1 MAQKITERK
10 PHAPPLVSTDQN
22 SLTRS
27 GQSLWV
33 LRAVPLIASVVTR
46 VFQTTAS
53 EIFYIINSRSCRW
66 RWLSG
71 KNMNYCTWVT
81 LKMHLTWYKVDLT
94 LPELFL
100 KSTLFPLLKLSHGCQ
115 LYMCPLR
122 PRVHDTLP
130 APCVPR
136 LLGLLPPT
144 PLLPAPN
151 FAEGSELPLYR
162 RRRSAFKRRLTVNV
176 KVINI

>member
-71 KNMNYCTWVT
+71 KNMNYCTSVT
-81 LKMHLTWYKVDLT
+81 LSPSISPTLTPTTEHGWGPEWRKPKLLASWYTTECGRRGKGIQGFSRTAQGVNKQNSDT
-94 LPELFL
+94 I
-100 KSTLFPLLKLSHGCQ
+100 KI
-115 LYMCPLR
+115 
-122 PRVHDTLP
+122 HDEDS
-130 APCVPR
+130 CFSNR
-136 LLGLLPPT
+136 
-144 PLLPAPN
+144 
-151 FAEGSELPLYR
+151 
-162 RRRSAFKRRLTVNV
+162 
-176 KVINI
+176 